1 MPGGAFLFGPTVSVD
16 VPDPVTDVGLNDVL
30 VRFGTPVTVKLTEE
44 EKGPRGAIVT
54 VYEVFEP
61 RRTV

>member
-1 MPGGAFLFGPTVSVD
+1 MPGGAFLFGPTVNVD

-44 EKGPRGAIVT
+44 VNGPRAVIVT
-54 VYEVFEP
+54 V
-61 RRTV
+61 

>member
-1 MPGGAFLFGPTVSVD
+1 MPGGAFLFGPTVNVD

-44 EKGPRGAIVT
+44 VNGPRSVIVT
-54 VYEVFEP
+54 V
-61 RRTV
+61 

>member
-16 VPDPVTDVGLNDVL
+16 VPDPVTDAGLNDVL

-44 EKGPRGAIVT
+44 VNGPRAVIVT
-54 VYEVFEP
+54 V
-61 RRTV
+61 